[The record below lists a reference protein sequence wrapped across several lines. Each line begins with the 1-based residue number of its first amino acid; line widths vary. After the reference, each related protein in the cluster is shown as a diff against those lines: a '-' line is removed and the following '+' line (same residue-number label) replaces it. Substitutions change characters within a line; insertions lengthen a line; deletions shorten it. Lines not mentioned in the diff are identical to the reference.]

1 MHYQRYAYCSP
12 ARRHFRT
19 SSEETETESVESDP
33 LDNNGSIE
41 APLSGCEPV
50 KQTQRVDG
58 KDRANTGEVMLSF
71 EQYRAEETQKTR
83 KSPIITPAPSRTVLT
98 RARST
103 PNPLIFQKG
112 SQTPPSKSRTMH
124 LRRPRRPKHRRT
136 GSFRAAARAA
146 RHGRQ
151 GESPGDGYK
160 TEEDSDGPTDPRSMF
175 RSSNS
180 AASVFSSI
188 TLGSEVESMDRTNP
202 IDSPLDAPRLSIAS
216 LAGDQGAR
224 THAELPDRS
233 SEPVTP
239 QSLDNAQQLSNQ
251 RDARGAHATLSP
263 PKNSYDY
270 HGDVPG
276 QVDGISSGGRPSHSP
291 STSTVTSS
299 DYVDQTVVR
308 TPNLTQK
315 RKENTLGS
323 VRTADPPST
332 HSPTPLQIRIHQ
344 SESKA
349 ENAKINSAKV
359 VTPSTSP
366 LFNRTV
372 PRTSLHRATSTPT
385 QAELKYIVAEI
396 QNELIPDLNSPQG
409 ARTPGLCHTPTGL
422 RGETF
427 AHGSGDE
434 GDGHVLLS
442 MQSIRPVILAGSDS
456 EGSPLAGSTRT
467 SVPPRIGQIVT
478 DAKRSARAGSSDN
491 GVDLMASFVS
501 LQGSDDGHVLA
512 GGLDDVEDSE
522 LKDAVAAIHK
532 SLNP

>member
-1 MHYQRYAYCSP
+1 MSFRHRSEKDRFQPGEKHTKPPVSGWSRALPQREHLHIYIRPHTPILLCSCALLAIRILQSS

-58 KDRANTGEVMLSF
+58 KDQANTGEVILSF
-71 EQYRAEETQKTR
+71 DQYRAEETQKTR

-103 PNPLIFQKG
+103 PNPLIFQNG

-188 TLGSEVESMDRTNP
+188 TLGSEVESMDRTNS

-216 LAGDQGAR
+216 PAGDQGAR
-224 THAELPDRS
+224 THSELPDRS

-239 QSLDNAQQLSNQ
+239 QSLDNARQLSNQ
-251 RDARGAHATLSP
+251 RTHAARM
-263 PKNSYDY
+263 
-270 HGDVPG
+270 
-276 QVDGISSGGRPSHSP
+276 QRC
-291 STSTVTSS
+291 
-299 DYVDQTVVR
+299 R
-308 TPNLTQK
+308 
-315 RKENTLGS
+315 RKE
-323 VRTADPPST
+323 
-332 HSPTPLQIRIHQ
+332 
-344 SESKA
+344 
-349 ENAKINSAKV
+349 
-359 VTPSTSP
+359 
-366 LFNRTV
+366 
-372 PRTSLHRATSTPT
+372 
-385 QAELKYIVAEI
+385 
-396 QNELIPDLNSPQG
+396 
-409 ARTPGLCHTPTGL
+409 
-422 RGETF
+422 
-427 AHGSGDE
+427 
-434 GDGHVLLS
+434 
-442 MQSIRPVILAGSDS
+442 
-456 EGSPLAGSTRT
+456 
-467 SVPPRIGQIVT
+467 
-478 DAKRSARAGSSDN
+478 
-491 GVDLMASFVS
+491 
-501 LQGSDDGHVLA
+501 
-512 GGLDDVEDSE
+512 
-522 LKDAVAAIHK
+522 
-532 SLNP
+532 